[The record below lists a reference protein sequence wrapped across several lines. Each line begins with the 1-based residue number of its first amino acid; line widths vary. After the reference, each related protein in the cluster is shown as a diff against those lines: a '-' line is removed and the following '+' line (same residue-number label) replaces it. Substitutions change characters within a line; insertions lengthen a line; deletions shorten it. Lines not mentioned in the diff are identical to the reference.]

1 MTLNLPNHSET
12 PLEVMNTTPQDTP
25 PAVQAVNPAAR
36 GRILLVDDEPVL
48 RAMASTVLIA
58 QGWEVLNASSAEEAA
73 ELLKYC
79 VWNHSMVDLVILDLI
94 LPGGMSGMEAI
105 DALRKIQPGLRF
117 VASSSFFAGEESRQN
132 CLSLGFD
139 EVLPKPYTASP
150 LAELAERHIRPAV
163 TSAAKPNQHSVLQA
177 A

>member
-1 MTLNLPNHSET
+1 
-12 PLEVMNTTPQDTP
+12 MNTTQTDMSPVLPGATSGSK
-25 PAVQAVNPAAR
+25 

-58 QGWEVLNASSAEEAA
+58 QGWEVMNASSAEEAA

-79 VWNHSMVDLVILDLI
+79 VWNHTPVNLVILDLI

-105 DALRKIQPGLRF
+105 EMLRKIQPAVRF

-139 EVLPKPYTASP
+139 DVLPKPYTATS
-150 LAELAERHIRPAV
+150 LAEIAERHARGSASSPA
-163 TSAAKPNQHSVLQA
+163 TASMGGSMLQA

>member
-1 MTLNLPNHSET
+1 
-12 PLEVMNTTPQDTP
+12 MNTTLPEP
-25 PAVQAVNPAAR
+25 SPAMPSVNSAAR

-105 DALRKIQPGLRF
+105 DALRKIQPGLHF

-139 EVLPKPYTASP
+139 DVLPKPYTASS
-150 LAELAERHIRPAV
+150 LAEMAERHMHQAGGAPANGAPA
-163 TSAAKPNQHSVLQA
+163 TGGRQA

>member
-1 MTLNLPNHSET
+1 
-12 PLEVMNTTPQDTP
+12 MNTMNNDLN
-25 PAVQAVNPAAR
+25 PAAPAVNPAAR

-79 VWNHSMVDLVILDLI
+79 VWNNSNVDLVILDLI

-105 DALRKIQPGLRF
+105 DALRKIQPGLHF

-139 EVLPKPYTASP
+139 DVLPKPYTASS
-150 LAELAERHIRPAV
+150 LAEMADRHVRLAASARHTGSP
-163 TSAAKPNQHSVLQA
+163 SVLQA

>member
-1 MTLNLPNHSET
+1 
-12 PLEVMNTTPQDTP
+12 MNTTSLEQK
-25 PAVQAVNPAAR
+25 PALGSSNVPSK
-36 GRILLVDDEPVL
+36 GRIILVDDEPVL

-79 VWNHSMVDLVILDLI
+79 VWNRSVVDLVILDLI

-105 DALRKIQPGLRF
+105 ETLRGIQPGLRF

-139 EVLPKPYTASP
+139 DVLPKPYTAST
-150 LAELAERHIRPAV
+150 LAEMAERHAR
-163 TSAAKPNQHSVLQA
+163 AASGADRDSGAQA
-177 A
+177 LRAA

>member
-1 MTLNLPNHSET
+1 
-12 PLEVMNTTPQDTP
+12 MNTTHTDL
-25 PAVQAVNPAAR
+25 NSGLSAASSGSR

-58 QGWEVLNASSAEEAA
+58 QGWEVMNASSAEEAA
-73 ELLKYC
+73 ELMKYC
-79 VWNHSMVDLVILDLI
+79 VWNHTPVNLVILDLI
-94 LPGGMSGMEAI
+94 LPGGLSGMEAI
-105 DALRKIQPGLRF
+105 DSLRKIQPGVRF

-139 EVLPKPYTASP
+139 DVLPKPYTATS
-150 LAELAERHIRPAV
+150 LADMAERHVMSAPNAV
-163 TSAAKPNQHSVLQA
+163 ISPQSNSLLQA

>member
-1 MTLNLPNHSET
+1 
-12 PLEVMNTTPQDTP
+12 MNTTPTDSMP
-25 PAVQAVNPAAR
+25 AAPAVNHSAR

-73 ELLKYC
+73 ELLKYS
-79 VWNHSMVDLVILDLI
+79 VWNHYHVDLVILDLI

-105 DALRKIQPGLRF
+105 EALRQIQPGLQF
-117 VASSSFFAGEESRQN
+117 VASSSFFAGEESRNN

-139 EVLPKPYTASP
+139 DVLPKPYTASS
-150 LAELAERHIRPAV
+150 LAEMAERHMLANG
-163 TSAAKPNQHSVLQA
+163 SAKQAAQGSALQA

>member
-1 MTLNLPNHSET
+1 
-12 PLEVMNTTPQDTP
+12 MNTTQPEFN
-25 PAVQAVNPAAR
+25 PAAPAVNPAAK

-58 QGWEVLNASSAEEAA
+58 QGWEVLNASSAEEAT
-73 ELLKYC
+73 ELLNYC
-79 VWNHSMVDLVILDLI
+79 AWNHTPVDLAIVDLI

-117 VASSSFFAGEESRQN
+117 IASSSFFAGEESRNN

-139 EVLPKPYTASP
+139 DVLPKPYTASC
-150 LAELAERHIRPAV
+150 LAEMAERHLRLIAASPAG
-163 TSAAKPNQHSVLQA
+163 SAARDAVRQA

>member
-1 MTLNLPNHSET
+1 
-12 PLEVMNTTPQDTP
+12 MNTTPPETNAATP
-25 PAVQAVNPAAR
+25 PANPSAR

-79 VWNHSMVDLVILDLI
+79 VWNHSNVDLVILDLI

-105 DALRKIQPGLRF
+105 EALRRIQPGLHF

-139 EVLPKPYTASP
+139 DVLPKPYTASS
-150 LAELAERHIRPAV
+150 LAEMAERHARRTTD
-163 TSAAKPNQHSVLQA
+163 TSG
-177 A
+177 

>member
-1 MTLNLPNHSET
+1 
-12 PLEVMNTTPQDTP
+12 MNTTPTDSMPAT
-25 PAVQAVNPAAR
+25 PAVNHPAR

-58 QGWEVLNASSAEEAA
+58 QGWEVLNASSAEEAT

-79 VWNHSMVDLVILDLI
+79 VWNHSKVDLVILDLI

-105 DALRKIQPGLRF
+105 EALRQIQPGLHF
-117 VASSSFFAGEESRQN
+117 VASSSFFAGEESRNN

-139 EVLPKPYTASP
+139 DVLPKPYTASS
-150 LAELAERHIRPAV
+150 LAEMAERHMNLNAASSV
-163 TSAAKPNQHSVLQA
+163 KETSLQA

>member
-1 MTLNLPNHSET
+1 
-12 PLEVMNTTPQDTP
+12 MNTTQTEIDKAT
-25 PAVQAVNPAAR
+25 PAVNSTAR

-79 VWNHSMVDLVILDLI
+79 VWNSSSVDLVILDLI

-105 DALRKIQPGLRF
+105 EALRKIQPGLHF
-117 VASSSFFAGEESRQN
+117 VASSSFFAGEESRNN

-139 EVLPKPYTASP
+139 DVLPKPYTASS
-150 LAELAERHIRPAV
+150 LAEMAERHMRASKSAGMSHD
-163 TSAAKPNQHSVLQA
+163 TRSAARQA

>member
-1 MTLNLPNHSET
+1 
-12 PLEVMNTTPQDTP
+12 MNTTQTDSMPAA
-25 PAVQAVNPAAR
+25 PAVNHSAR

-58 QGWEVLNASSAEEAA
+58 QGWEVLNASSAEEAT

-79 VWNHSMVDLVILDLI
+79 VWNHSKVDLVILDLI

-105 DALRKIQPGLRF
+105 EALRQIQPGLHF
-117 VASSSFFAGEESRQN
+117 VASSSFFAGEESRNN

-139 EVLPKPYTASP
+139 DVLPKPYTASS
-150 LAELAERHIRPAV
+150 LAEMAERHMRMNGAS
-163 TSAAKPNQHSVLQA
+163 SAKEVAQGAALQA

>member
-1 MTLNLPNHSET
+1 
-12 PLEVMNTTPQDTP
+12 MNTTLPDIQ
-25 PAVQAVNPAAR
+25 PAASAVNQTAR

-79 VWNHSMVDLVILDLI
+79 VWNRTHVDLVILDLI

-105 DALRKIQPGLRF
+105 EALRKIQPGLHF

-139 EVLPKPYTASP
+139 DVLPKPYTASS
-150 LAELAERHIRPAV
+150 LAEMAERHAHMS
-163 TSAAKPNQHSVLQA
+163 TASQGGYGTALQA

>member
-1 MTLNLPNHSET
+1 
-12 PLEVMNTTPQDTP
+12 MNTMQNDRI
-25 PAVQAVNPAAR
+25 PAMPATHVSVK

-58 QGWEVLNASSAEEAA
+58 HGWEVMNASSAEEAE

-79 VWNHSMVDLVILDLI
+79 VWNRSPIDLVILDLI
-94 LPGGMSGMEAI
+94 LPGGMSGMEAVVT
-105 DALRKIQPGLRF
+105 LRKHQPTMRI

-132 CLSLGFD
+132 CFTLGFD
-139 EVLPKPYTASP
+139 DVLPKPYTATM
-150 LAELAERHIRPAV
+150 LAEMAERQMSYGV
-163 TSAAKPNQHSVLQA
+163 SATTVSSQTAVLQA

>member
-1 MTLNLPNHSET
+1 
-12 PLEVMNTTPQDTP
+12 MNTLTESVP
-25 PAVQAVNPAAR
+25 PMQPSNPAAR

-79 VWNHSMVDLVILDLI
+79 VWNHSPVDLVILDLI

-105 DALRKIQPGLRF
+105 EALRKTQPGLRF

-139 EVLPKPYTASP
+139 DVLPKPYTAGS
-150 LAELAERHIRPAV
+150 LAEMAERHVRRMGDSPPQGGAHG
-163 TSAAKPNQHSVLQA
+163 SMLHAA
-177 A
+177 

>member
-1 MTLNLPNHSET
+1 
-12 PLEVMNTTPQDTP
+12 MNMTP
-25 PAVQAVNPAAR
+25 PDINSASSAVNPTAR

-79 VWNHSMVDLVILDLI
+79 VWNRSNVDLVILDLI

-105 DALRKIQPGLRF
+105 EALRKIQPGLHF

-139 EVLPKPYTASP
+139 DVLPKPYTASS
-150 LAELAERHIRPAV
+150 LAEMAERHVRMTGSRTGP
-163 TSAAKPNQHSVLQA
+163 HDSVLQA

>member
-1 MTLNLPNHSET
+1 
-12 PLEVMNTTPQDTP
+12 MNTTLPDMN
-25 PAVQAVNPAAR
+25 PASTAVNPAAR
-36 GRILLVDDEPVL
+36 GRILFVDDEPVL

-79 VWNHSMVDLVILDLI
+79 VWNHSTVDLVILDLI
-94 LPGGMSGMEAI
+94 LPGGLSGMEAI
-105 DALRKIQPGLRF
+105 DMLRKIQPGLRF

-139 EVLPKPYTASP
+139 DVLPKPYTASS
-150 LAELAERHIRPAV
+150 LSELAERHIRL
-163 TSAAKPNQHSVLQA
+163 TAAKSGEPNSVLQA

>member
-1 MTLNLPNHSET
+1 
-12 PLEVMNTTPQDTP
+12 MNTMPTDM
-25 PAVQAVNPAAR
+25 NPAAPAANPASR

-79 VWNHSMVDLVILDLI
+79 VWNHSLVDLVILDLI

-105 DALRKIQPGLRF
+105 DALRKIQPGLHF

-139 EVLPKPYTASP
+139 DVLPKPYTASS
-150 LAELAERHIRPAV
+150 LAEMADRHIRLAV
-163 TSAAKPNQHSVLQA
+163 AARPSAQHVLQA

>member
-1 MTLNLPNHSET
+1 M
-12 PLEVMNTTPQDTP
+12 
-25 PAVQAVNPAAR
+25 PAAPAGSPAAR
-36 GRILLVDDEPVL
+36 GCILLVDDEPVL
-48 RAMASTVLIA
+48 RAMASTVLIS

-79 VWNHSMVDLVILDLI
+79 VWNHSQVDLVILDLI

-105 DALRKIQPGLRF
+105 EALRKIQPGLQF

-139 EVLPKPYTASP
+139 DVLPKPYTASS
-150 LAELAERHIRPAV
+150 LAEMAARHMRRHEAD
-163 TSAAKPNQHSVLQA
+163 TARSSEQA
-177 A
+177 AVLRAA

>member
-1 MTLNLPNHSET
+1 
-12 PLEVMNTTPQDTP
+12 MNTTPSETTTAEAP
-25 PAVQAVNPAAR
+25 PANPSSR

-58 QGWEVLNASSAEEAA
+58 QVWEVLNASSAEEAA

-79 VWNHSMVDLVILDLI
+79 VWNHSNVDLVILDLI

-105 DALRKIQPGLRF
+105 EALRRIQPGLHF

-139 EVLPKPYTASP
+139 DVLPKPYTASS
-150 LAELAERHIRPAV
+150 LAEMAERHVRRASDQSAQSIPAG
-163 TSAAKPNQHSVLQA
+163 AMLQA

>member
-1 MTLNLPNHSET
+1 
-12 PLEVMNTTPQDTP
+12 MNTMPTET
-25 PAVQAVNPAAR
+25 NPAAPAANPASR

-79 VWNHSMVDLVILDLI
+79 VWNQSLVDLVILDLI

-105 DALRKIQPGLRF
+105 DALRKIQPGLHF

-139 EVLPKPYTASP
+139 DVLPKPYTASS
-150 LAELAERHIRPAV
+150 LAEMADRHIRLAV
-163 TSAAKPNQHSVLQA
+163 ASRPGAQHAVLQA